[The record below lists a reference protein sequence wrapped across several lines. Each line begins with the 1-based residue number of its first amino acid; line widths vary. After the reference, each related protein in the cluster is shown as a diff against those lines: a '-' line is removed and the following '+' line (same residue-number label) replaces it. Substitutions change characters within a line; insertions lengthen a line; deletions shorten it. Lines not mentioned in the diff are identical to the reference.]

1 MSTGRRVLIA
11 GCGDLGTRLGLRLAA
26 RGDTVFGLR
35 RRIERLPPAI
45 LGVAADLTDP
55 STLASVPRALDAVV
69 LCATPGARDPD
80 SYRRTYV
87 EGSRNVLDAAGDAGR
102 VLFVSSTAVYGQD
115 AGEWVDEDSPTVPS
129 AFNGAL
135 LLQAERALQA
145 RGGDVV
151 LARCSGL
158 YGPGRE
164 RMLALARRGE
174 AAAARWTN
182 RIHLDDAAAAL
193 QHLLDLP
200 AAAAAAPVWLLNDDA
215 PALEAE
221 VLDFL
226 RQRLGLPPLPTTAGA
241 ARGKRIANAR
251 LRASGWQARYPD
263 YRAGYSALLDAAGSD

>member
-1 MSTGRRVLIA
+1 MSAGRRVLIA

-45 LGVAADLTDP
+45 QGIAADLTDP
-55 STLASVPRALDAVV
+55 STLASLPRGLDAVV
-69 LCATPGARDPD
+69 LCATPGARDAD
-80 SYRRTYV
+80 SYRKTYL
-87 EGSRNVLDAAGDAGR
+87 EGSRNLLDAVGGAAR

-115 AGEWVDEDSPTVPS
+115 AGEWVDEDSPTAPA

-158 YGPGRE
+158 YGPVRE

-174 AAAARWTN
+174 PAPARWTN

-193 QHLLDLP
+193 HHLLDLP
-200 AAAAAAPVWLLNDDA
+200 VATPVWLLNDDA

-221 VLDFL
+221 VLGFL
-226 RQRLGLPPLPTTAGA
+226 RQRLGLPPLPERAEA
-241 ARGKRIANAR
+241 PRGKRVANAR
-251 LRASGWQARYPD
+251 LRASGWQPRYPD
-263 YRAGYSALLDAAGSD
+263 YRAGYRAVLDAAGCD